1 MMTKQGLAL
10 HTTTG
15 ELGVA
20 FIDKDGNYYSQS
32 WDLGRDLANQLQAKL
47 IEFITPLSSWTKL
60 DFIVGAIGPGSYTST
75 RIGVVTAKTLAQ
87 QLNIPVYGISTL
99 ETLAWS
105 EGINKSENEILAV
118 EMRANNED
126 IYCGIYQ
133 WKNRNSLLVNL
144 LPDQQLNKE
153 KWLDILREYKDKFDT
168 KITIISGDK
177 KIGYTAKYLL
187 EIAKI
192 KMEINQNIDNH
203 NWHWQKLT
211 PFYN

>member
-1 MMTKQGLAL
+1 MTKQGLAL

-20 FIDKDGNYYSQS
+20 FIDHQGIYHCQS
-32 WDLGRDLANQLQAKL
+32 WDLGRDLANQLQVKL
-47 IEFITPLSSWTKL
+47 QEFITPLSSWLHL
-60 DFIVGAIGPGSYTST
+60 DFIVSAIGPGSYTST

-105 EGINKSENEILAV
+105 EGINKAENEILV
-118 EMRANNED
+118 IEMKANNED
-126 IYCGIYQ
+126 IYGGIYQ
-133 WKNRNSLLVNL
+133 WKNQHNLVVNL
-144 LPDQQLNKE
+144 LPDQHTNRV
-153 KWLDILREYKDKFDT
+153 KWYDIVQEYKDKYNERFNL
-168 KITIISGDK
+168 ISGDK

-187 EIAKI
+187 EIALVKI
-192 KMEINQNIDNH
+192 KNNQDIDN
-203 NWHWQKLT
+203 NNWQKLT